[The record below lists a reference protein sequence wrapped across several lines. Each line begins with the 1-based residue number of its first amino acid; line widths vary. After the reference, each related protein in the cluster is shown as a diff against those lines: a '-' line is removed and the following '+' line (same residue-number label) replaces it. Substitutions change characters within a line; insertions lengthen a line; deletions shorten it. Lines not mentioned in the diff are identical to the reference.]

1 MSKILKKQEQEQGK
15 EAPKKEV
22 PKKEAPKKEAPK
34 KEAPKKEAP
43 KKEFVVGQKV
53 FDNKEKSYEIL
64 SLPENLHDE
73 SKIQLLDNNKRVV
86 IRLKRKLRLA

>member
-1 MSKILKKQEQEQGK
+1 MSKILKKQEQGK
-15 EAPKKEV
+15 EVSKKEV
-22 PKKEAPKKEAPK
+22 
-34 KEAPKKEAP
+34 PKKEAP